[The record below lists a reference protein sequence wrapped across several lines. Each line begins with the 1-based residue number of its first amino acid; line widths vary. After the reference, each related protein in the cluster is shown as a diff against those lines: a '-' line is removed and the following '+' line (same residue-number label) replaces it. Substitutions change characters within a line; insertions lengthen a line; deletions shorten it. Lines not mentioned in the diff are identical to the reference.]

1 MSWVGRKIS
10 MSDDVDQKQVIQEY
24 FDLKE
29 QKRLEEEEVKKFW
42 EEYGDEYFTGEDRQD
57 G

>member
-10 MSDDVDQKQVIQEY
+10 MSDDVDQKQVIEEY
-24 FDLKE
+24 FNLKE

-42 EEYGDEYFTGEDRQD
+42 EEYEDEYFTGESRQD